1 MKLRISKPL
10 AKDFDPEK
18 YILDEGLQQA
28 VEVAIALDQ
37 PLLLTGEPGT
47 GKTRLAY
54 KVAYELAKDQ
64 SAYHFDPKPLAF
76 YTKTTSSARD
86 LFYMYDALAHFQAA
100 NIKQEA
106 GAKTPQTADF
116 IDLQALGKA
125 IALTDPEAA
134 DRSKFRTRLGD
145 HPKSS
150 VVLIDEIDKAPRD
163 FPNDILNEIEN
174 LEFQIKEQDNYSL
187 KASKKERIAVVMTS
201 NSEKNLP
208 EPFLRRCVFY
218 HIPFPGPD
226 QLMAIAKAQ
235 LGSETQ
241 LADDLLTGVI
251 SYFEEIR
258 RKSVRKK
265 PATAE
270 LISWLRI
277 LELEEIFTAADLQ
290 KNKPRLVDNLSVL
303 IKTKEDYDAI
313 VGMFQ

>member
-64 SAYHFDPKPLAF
+64 SAYHFDPKPLVF

-86 LFYMYDALAHFQAA
+86 LFYIYDALAHFQAT

-106 GAKTPQTADF
+106 GVKTPQTADF

-134 DRSKFRTRLGD
+134 DRSKFRTALGD
-145 HPKSS
+145 HPKSA
-150 VVLIDEIDKAPRD
+150 VVLIHEIDKGPRD
-163 FPNDILNEIEN
+163 IPNDILKEIEN

-187 KASKKERIAVVMTS
+187 KAGKKERIAVVMTS

-226 QLMAIAKAQ
+226 QLMDIAKAQ
-235 LGSETQ
+235 LGRETQ
-241 LADDLLTGVI
+241 LAEELL
-251 SYFEEIR
+251 SD
-258 RKSVRKK
+258 
-265 PATAE
+265 E
-270 LISWLRI
+270 L
-277 LELEEIFTAADLQ
+277 
-290 KNKPRLVDNLSVL
+290 P
-303 IKTKEDYDAI
+303 
-313 VGMFQ
+313 